1 MAGNVS
7 ISVELEAYNEKSPN
21 TTERE
26 DWRWRRATYGFNLT
40 IEDLPDGQHLEAV
53 SQIFCQDEYLSDEF
67 KRIIIGSQPFDM
79 CKLSS
84 NITMNRTGEIRLS
97 LGDLIDFD
105 RLV

>member
-1 MAGNVS
+1 VTGNVS

-53 SQIFCQDEYLSDEF
+53 SQSFCQDEYLSAEF

-84 NITMNRTGEIRLS
+84 NITMNRTG
-97 LGDLIDFD
+97 
-105 RLV
+105 